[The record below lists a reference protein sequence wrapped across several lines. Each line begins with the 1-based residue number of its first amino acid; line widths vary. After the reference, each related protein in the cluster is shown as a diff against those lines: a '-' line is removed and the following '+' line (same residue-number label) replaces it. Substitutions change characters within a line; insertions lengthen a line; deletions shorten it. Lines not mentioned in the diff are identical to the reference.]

1 MHPKMKEMSQG
12 VELKPAQRAK
22 LDMLKELQKIANQL
36 IAESSMED
44 EMSSEEPKG
53 MAVMIA
59 KKEEMSPE
67 HDMEMESEME
77 DSEADSEEDD
87 AELQQ
92 KLEALLKKKQSL

>member
-1 MHPKMKEMSQG
+1 MHPKMKEMSKG
-12 VELKPAQRAK
+12 MELGPAQRAK

-59 KKEEMSPE
+59 KKEEMSPD
-67 HDMEMESEME
+67 DMEVEME
-77 DSEADSEEDD
+77 DSEEESEEDD